1 MCEYNS
7 RYKKQIKFE
16 VRNLNNV
23 YNILSFQKNEGI
35 EPSFFNFFLGINCKL
50 LLYLIIKKN
59 LSVKKC
65 LSSYYNYWLCFLLA
79 LKMINL

>member
-23 YNILSFQKNEGI
+23 YNNLSFQKNEGI

-50 LLYLIIKKN
+50 LLYLIIKKS
-59 LSVKKC
+59 LSVEGKFKQ
-65 LSSYYNYWLCFLLA
+65 LLQLLA
-79 LKMINL
+79 LLFVSFKDD